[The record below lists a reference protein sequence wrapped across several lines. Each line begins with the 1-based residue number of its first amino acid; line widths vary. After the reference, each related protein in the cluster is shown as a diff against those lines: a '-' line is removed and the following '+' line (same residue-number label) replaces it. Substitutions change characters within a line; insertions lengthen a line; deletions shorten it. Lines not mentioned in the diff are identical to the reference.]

1 MDRFLLESE
10 VRRITAISPVSRWR
24 MEQRGEFPRRRK
36 ISPGRVG
43 WLESE
48 VTAWMETRPVSDI
61 EAPGKSTAQGSST

>member
-1 MDRFLLESE
+1 MDRFLLEPECHEASGLP
-10 VRRITAISPVSRWR
+10 PVTRWR

-48 VTAWMETRPVSDI
+48 VRAWIETRPISDI
-61 EAPGKSTAQGSST
+61 RAPGADHASAA